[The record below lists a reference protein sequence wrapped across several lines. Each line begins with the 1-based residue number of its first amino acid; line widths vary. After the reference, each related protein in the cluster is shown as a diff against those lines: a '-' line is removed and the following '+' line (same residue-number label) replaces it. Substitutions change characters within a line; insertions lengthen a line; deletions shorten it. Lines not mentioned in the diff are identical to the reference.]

1 MNEDEYYEE
10 DFSYDDE
17 ELREEE
23 WNALTDGQ
31 YGDYPGGDIDYDIFG
46 NYIPVVQERIK
57 RKAVGEIYGLIVLNE
72 SHISIVWNDYIS
84 FRIYGWRNHNI

>member
-1 MNEDEYYEE
+1 MNEEYYEE

-46 NYIPVVQERIK
+46 FW
-57 RKAVGEIYGLIVLNE
+57 GEAYFQDMPATEKL
-72 SHISIVWNDYIS
+72 SP
-84 FRIYGWRNHNI
+84 F

>member
-17 ELREEE
+17 LRKEE

-46 NYIPVVQERIK
+46 
-57 RKAVGEIYGLIVLNE
+57 
-72 SHISIVWNDYIS
+72 
-84 FRIYGWRNHNI
+84 F

>member
-1 MNEDEYYEE
+1 MNEEYYEE

-46 NYIPVVQERIK
+46 
-57 RKAVGEIYGLIVLNE
+57 
-72 SHISIVWNDYIS
+72 
-84 FRIYGWRNHNI
+84 F

>member
-1 MNEDEYYEE
+1 MNEEEYYEE

-31 YGDYPGGDIDYDIFG
+31 YGEYPGGDIDYDIFG
-46 NYIPVVQERIK
+46 
-57 RKAVGEIYGLIVLNE
+57 
-72 SHISIVWNDYIS
+72 
-84 FRIYGWRNHNI
+84 F